1 MRTQL
6 LYPLQCLLALVG
18 CENEVD
24 QREVGEVITYR
35 QAKKLL
41 PVGDVVFVVTED
53 GGEEAVVEKVLQTCL
68 KTDKGYLDYDLHG
81 DLWFL
86 TEKGCVRSRG

>member
-6 LYPLQCLLALVG
+6 LYPVQCLLALVG

-53 GGEEAVVEKVLQTCL
+53 GGEKRLWLRKFFRPAL
-68 KTDKGYLDYDLHG
+68 KQIRDIWIMICMEIFG
-81 DLWFL
+81 
-86 TEKGCVRSRG
+86 S